1 MAENLGGVVGCNLV
15 AQSRLIFSSLAT
27 FKPAPAGG
35 SPRPSVYELPQTFN
49 YGQCHLHLDLNQ
61 DTRVPDEQSTW
72 VSIGLAATQLLGACG
87 TSTGMTGGWIRTG
100 DNDHLLVT
108 VGNLFG
114 NDGNVDAASN
124 LTLGA
129 TVPSVDTARS

>member
-1 MAENLGGVVGCNLV
+1 MAEDLGRVVEG
-15 AQSRLIFSSLAT
+15 RLIAQRRLISSSLAT

-35 SPRPSVYELPQTFN
+35 SPRPSIYKLPQTFN

-61 DTRVPDEQSTW
+61 DTPVADEQSTW

-114 NDGNVDAASN
+114 NNVNGEAASN